1 MQWQALIDF
10 ENVLAMEPKNYVG
23 DNFSRIT
30 DIYRVTQY
38 NIACCYAAQG
48 SVRPYGCVKA
58 ESSRDHGR
66 DLCRQDGQRREAV
79 KGHCTIKGLLN

>member
-1 MQWQALIDF
+1 
-10 ENVLAMEPKNYVG
+10 MEPKNYVG

-48 SVRPYGCVKA
+48 SVC
-58 ESSRDHGR
+58 
-66 DLCRQDGQRREAV
+66 
-79 KGHCTIKGLLN
+79 HCGSYVSFQHE

>member
-1 MQWQALIDF
+1 MAARQALIDF

-48 SVRPYGCVKA
+48 SVRPCGCM
-58 ESSRDHGR
+58 
-66 DLCRQDGQRREAV
+66 
-79 KGHCTIKGLLN
+79 